1 MTREIWLRK
10 LRENAPGVH
19 CLTNPVTMQDVANV
33 LLAAG
38 GSAVMGREPS
48 EVRTL
53 TALSQ
58 ATLLNTGVPD
68 EAKLRAWVLAG
79 RKANEL
85 GRPVVLDPAG
95 VGASLF
101 RRNAVALVRREVKL
115 SLIRC
120 NQEEACALLEEK
132 SGPSG
137 GVESSV
143 ELEQTAQMELADRLA
158 GACGC
163 AVLISGETDAV
174 SDGERRTFL
183 TGGDARIRRISGGG
197 CMLSALCALFAGAG
211 LAPYEA
217 ACAAGSIW
225 KESARLA
232 GARTDRAGGGIGS
245 FHIAL
250 FDALEELCGS
260 RDESCAGTK
269 EKEQE

>member
-1 MTREIWLRK
+1 M
-10 LRENAPGVH
+10 
-19 CLTNPVTMQDVANV
+19 
-33 LLAAG
+33 
-38 GSAVMGREPS
+38 
-48 EVRTL
+48 
-53 TALSQ
+53 
-58 ATLLNTGVPD
+58 
-68 EAKLRAWVLAG
+68 
-79 RKANEL
+79 
-85 GRPVVLDPAG
+85 
-95 VGASLF
+95 
-101 RRNAVALVRREVKL
+101 
-115 SLIRC
+115 
-120 NQEEACALLEEK
+120 
-132 SGPSG
+132 
-137 GVESSV
+137 
-143 ELEQTAQMELADRLA
+143 
-158 GACGC
+158 
-163 AVLISGETDAV
+163 
-174 SDGERRTFL
+174 FL